1 MGHGGLKWKGKA
13 DCHALYEVIL
23 GHPGSV
29 SLSLSVFP
37 LPLPF
42 PSCPSPSFPEPSHSW
57 DAVPRLVA
65 LAGPVAD
72 PLATQGCTWLGISL
86 ELGIKVTGLRD
97 C

>member
-42 PSCPSPSFPEPSHSW
+42 PSCPPPAFLSPPIPGMLSLGLWLLLVLLLTRWQHR
-57 DAVPRLVA
+57 DAH
-65 LAGPVAD
+65 GS
-72 PLATQGCTWLGISL
+72 G
-86 ELGIKVTGLRD
+86 
-97 C
+97 